1 MDSRRRLG
9 LIVALAA
16 TSAHAD
22 PVAIPP
28 NEPPPKEPS
37 DRDRMW
43 TTVRIAAEGIT
54 YLTLEFGLN
63 SELSP
68 THCRWCT
75 PDAFD
80 GAMAD
85 ALAWRDTSLANT
97 LGDVSGYVLSPILMS
112 AGLVAAGWGHGTR
125 RAFDDVAPIVE
136 AAIVASLAQHLFKLT
151 VARARP
157 YAFHAASGTLE
168 PNVENDVSFWS
179 GHSSLTFSLAVAAGS
194 VADLRGYALAPA
206 IWATGLSLAAVTGYL
221 RVAADKHWTTDVM
234 AGAAIGSILGY
245 IWPRYIHRWI
255 HKDVTITPNGVSL
268 TGSF

>member
-1 MDSRRRLG
+1 VDPRPGLG

-22 PVAIPP
+22 P
-28 NEPPPKEPS
+28 PKGQT

-43 TTVRIAAEGIT
+43 TTVRITLEGIT

-63 SELSP
+63 AELSP

-80 GAMAD
+80 AAMAD
-85 ALAWRDTSLANT
+85 ALAWRNTDLANT
-97 LGDVSGYVLSPILMS
+97 FSNATGYVLSPVLMS

-157 YAFHAASGTLE
+157 YAYHAAPGTLE

-194 VADLRGYALAPA
+194 VADLRGYSLAPA
-206 IWATGLSLAAVTGYL
+206 IWASGLTLATLTGYL
-221 RVAADKHWTTDVM
+221 RIAADKHWTTDVM
-234 AGAAIGSILGY
+234 AGAAVGTILGY
-245 IWPRYIHRWI
+245 VWPRYVHRWI
-255 HKDVTITPNGVSL
+255 HKDVIVTPNGVAL
-268 TGSF
+268 TGQF